1 MQARTI
7 KSTIEKG
14 SRAPKEINKQNTIF
28 AIFAPERVTI
38 YPGQAILIY
47 TKFVVNYP
55 DDILVTFLIMPN
67 LKTEGLKLIGQNH
80 ESYQRVRLEYFN
92 PTLKTFTIKKN
103 LKIAIFMTINEGN
116 ESFKKKIEKIKTIS

>member
-7 KSTIEKG
+7 KFTIEKG
-14 SRAPKEINKQNTIF
+14 SRATKEINKQNKIL

-38 YPGQAILIY
+38 YPGQTIFIY
-47 TKFVVNYP
+47 TKFAVNYP
-55 DDILVTFLIMPN
+55 EDILATFLIMPN

-80 ESYQRVRLEYFN
+80 ESNQIVRLEYFN

-103 LKIAIFMTINEGN
+103 LKIVIFMTLNEGN
-116 ESFKKKIEKIKTIS
+116 ESFKKKIEKIKTS

>member
-38 YPGQAILIY
+38 YPGQAIFIY

-55 DDILVTFLIMPN
+55 DDILATFLIMPN

-80 ESYQRVRLEYFN
+80 ESNQRVRLEYFN

-103 LKIAIFMTINEGN
+103 
-116 ESFKKKIEKIKTIS
+116 